1 MDEWSFHSS
10 IIFTMN
16 IQELESRL
24 GAGKPVL
31 VDFWAPWCAP
41 CRMTKPILQ
50 KLGDE
55 FAGKVEFLPVNA
67 DDSKEILQHFNIY
80 GIPTVI
86 AFRNGEEVARVTG
99 AQNESRYRSVFDSLA
114 QGKEIRLTMTVFD
127 RLLRL
132 GAGSFLAWI
141 GFTNGN
147 WLLLGAGVVL
157 AFLGVYDRCPI
168 WNALTRKFQGR

>member
-1 MDEWSFHSS
+1 
-10 IIFTMN
+10 MN
-16 IQELESRL
+16 NQEFESRL
-24 GAGKPVL
+24 GAGKPVV

-50 KLGDE
+50 RLGDE
-55 FAGKVEFLPVNA
+55 FAGKVEFLPINA
-67 DDSKEILQHFNIY
+67 DDSKELLQRFSVY

-86 AFRNGEEVARVTG
+86 AFRNSEEVARITG
-99 AQNESRYRSVFDSLA
+99 AQNESSYRSIFDALA
-114 QGKEIRLTMTVFD
+114 QGKEIQVTMTAFD

-147 WLLLGAGVVL
+147 WLLLGAGAVL

-168 WNALTRKFQGR
+168 WNALTSKFQSR